1 MDVSFSEMGD
11 FVNQPMQIESG
22 KSGVIFSREG
32 GIYKNGVKNVTSLTK
47 EYKTTKDGLSF
58 DFSINSATDSTY
70 VMELNLHFN
79 NMAEATINGKSPPDS
94 LKGEKSDTFIIV
106 DKHTPKGI
114 EIKLNQPVELYA
126 YIAKTL
132 SQSESGA
139 DLTDQGGICIL
150 MPFEMDKKN

>member
-1 MDVSFSEMGD
+1 
-11 FVNQPMQIESG
+11 
-22 KSGVIFSREG
+22 
-32 GIYKNGVKNVTSLTK
+32 
-47 EYKTTKDGLSF
+47 
-58 DFSINSATDSTY
+58 
-70 VMELNLHFN
+70 
-79 NMAEATINGKSPPDS
+79 MAEATINGKSPDS

-139 DLTDQGGICIL
+139 DLTDQGICIL
-150 MPFEMDKKN
+150 MPFEMDKKLNIKGTLRLV